1 MFLYLDTLTHAFGHE
16 DALMQSP
23 APSSWIIPLCLATA
37 AAQAPFQIPKTASSI
52 ITVPCIWSHRNSSP
66 RQQVLL
72 GKPNWCSSK
81 AADKEKYQSPLQFSS
96 WYEQED
102 SWASQL
108 QGQENIHTTA
118 TMEQGRGQNQKDP
131 TLFRYGDTPLTDGTV
146 AAGSNRKRHWR
157 STDRATGQCTRRM
170 RAPWTGRARGCRD
183 PWLACRWWCPIA
195 LQSWIRRGRF
205 CESLPVHT
213 HSRIALELIV
223 DPDAG
228 YGDDGLV
235 GLGWPPHV
243 HGHRLQQQLECSKC
257 TSCRPRRT
265 CPCSCL
271 TRAPSRSTP
280 TCLLV
285 CMRVKA
291 GLMCSAASK
300 PLTHAYIPTTARLQR
315 CTCPRSLLPPAAFVL
330 VS

>member
-195 LQSWIRRGRF
+195 LQSWIRRGWSASR
-205 CESLPVHT
+205 CPCTRIAESLLSSLSILMQAMGMTASLVSDDRLMCMDGVFSSNSSARSAPAAGRAAHALALASPVH
-213 HSRIALELIV
+213 
-223 DPDAG
+223 
-228 YGDDGLV
+228 
-235 GLGWPPHV
+235 
-243 HGHRLQQQLECSKC
+243 
-257 TSCRPRRT
+257 
-265 CPCSCL
+265 
-271 TRAPSRSTP
+271 
-280 TCLLV
+280 
-285 CMRVKA
+285 
-291 GLMCSAASK
+291 
-300 PLTHAYIPTTARLQR
+300 
-315 CTCPRSLLPPAAFVL
+315 PAAPL
-330 VS
+330 LHASSCACASRQA